1 MLLSGGGATPGTGAA
16 IRAPV
21 SFLIW
26 HANVTVSLR
35 LRRLRAVQELAQ
47 GLWWWTAPH
56 PDWTPDQGGANGWQ
70 QEVSSYAFDCG
81 DTFVLVD
88 PQSPPSLLDELAAG
102 REVAVA
108 LTCEWHRRST
118 DEVVERLGANAHDLP
133 PCVEVKASIADD
145 RVLFLPQYGAVVFGD
160 TLLGEPDELRI
171 PDAWLGEGETHE
183 ARAEALRP
191 LLELRVEH
199 ALPTHGRP
207 GTGADLER
215 ALA

>member
-1 MLLSGGGATPGTGAA
+1 M
-16 IRAPV
+16 
-21 SFLIW
+21 
-26 HANVTVSLR
+26 
-35 LRRLRAVQELAQ
+35 QELAE

-56 PDWTPDQGGANGWQ
+56 PDWSPADGGPDGWQ
-70 QEVSSYAFDCG
+70 REVSSYAFDCG
-81 DTFVLVD
+81 GTFVLVD

-102 REVAVA
+102 RDVAVA

-118 DEVVERLGANAHDLP
+118 EHVVERLGAAADGLP
-133 PCVEVKASIADD
+133 ACVEVKATIAED
-145 RVLFLPQYGAVVFGD
+145 RILWLPAYGALVFGD

-183 ARAEALRP
+183 ERAAALRP
-191 LLELRVEH
+191 LLDLPVEH

-207 GTGADLER
+207 ATRAALEH